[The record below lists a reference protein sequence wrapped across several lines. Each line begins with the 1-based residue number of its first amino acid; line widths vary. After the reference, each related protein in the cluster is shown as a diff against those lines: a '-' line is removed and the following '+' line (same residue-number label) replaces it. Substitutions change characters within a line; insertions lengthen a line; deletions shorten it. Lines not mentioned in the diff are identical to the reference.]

1 MFKNEYNDTFGA
13 TYTSKVWDKAQ
24 KANNWSMAFALLYA
38 LSKNGMEYAS
48 ATTGAYSVIND
59 TSIPCRCQMTIE
71 GPTATTGV
79 LRVWYG
85 TRLCIKIP
93 IASSSDGKRA
103 YPSGI
108 FVADSNDKTL
118 GTLCKCAGGTAGEIG
133 TKFCNDNSTV
143 LYASDYDAITNWSNN
158 PDTDEDKYRI
168 QTATFKDKDGSF
180 DIVSVNFWA
189 EDVYLGT
196 ISMFKAKDYFSTK
209 YKYGFGMY
217 KALDAGTVYKFSD
230 NTSCAIV
237 PIFDGAGTFSSK
249 IARACFFVSSTFSG
263 VIGGNNG
270 IYQISDGDTSL
281 SLLSGTKVSIN
292 GRDFQAVAPGIFA
305 RTS

>member
-13 TYTSKVWDKAQ
+13 TYTSKVWDKSQ
-24 KANNWSMAFALLYA
+24 KTNNWSMAFALLYA

-48 ATTGAYSVIND
+48 ATTGASSVINT
-59 TSIPCRCQMTIE
+59 TSIPCRCQMTISGPNATE
-71 GPTATTGV
+71 GI
-79 LRVWYG
+79 LRVWFG
-85 TRLCIKIP
+85 TRLCVKIP
-93 IASSSDGKRA
+93 IVSSSDGKRA

-108 FVADSNDKTL
+108 FVTDSDDKTL
-118 GTLCKCAGGTAGEIG
+118 GTLCKCSGETGGTFAKSG
-133 TKFCNDNSTV
+133 STAI
-143 LYASDYDAITNWSNN
+143 YTSDYGTITDWFNN

-168 QTATFKDKDGSF
+168 QTSTFKDKDGGF

-196 ISMFKAKDYFSTK
+196 ISAFKAKDYFSTK
-209 YKYGFGMY
+209 YKYGFGMH

-230 NTSCAIV
+230 NTDCQIV
-237 PIFDGAGTFSSK
+237 STFDNAGTFPSK
-249 IARACFFVSSTFSG
+249 IAKSCFFVGSSFSG

-270 IYQISDGDTSL
+270 IYQISDGNAPLTI
-281 SLLSGTKVSIN
+281 LSGTKVTIN
-292 GRDFQAVAPGIFA
+292 GRDFQAVAPGLFA

>member
-13 TYTSKVWDKAQ
+13 TYTSKVWNKAQ

-48 ATTGAYSVIND
+48 STTGACSVIST
-59 TSIPCRCQMTIE
+59 TSISCRCQMTIS
-71 GPTATTGV
+71 GPSATTGT
-79 LRVWYG
+79 LNVWLG

-93 IASSSDGKRA
+93 IVSSSDGKKA

-108 FVADSNDKTL
+108 FVTDSNDKTL
-118 GTLCKCAGGTAGEIG
+118 GTLCKCSGETGGTFAKNG
-133 TKFCNDNSTV
+133 STAV
-143 LYASDYDAITNWSNN
+143 YTSDYDKITNWSNN

-168 QTATFKDKDGSF
+168 TTATFKDKDGSF

-196 ISMFKAKDYFSTK
+196 ISVFKAKDYFSTK
-209 YKYGFGMY
+209 YKYGFGIY

-230 NTSCAIV
+230 NTDCAAV
-237 PIFDGAGTFSSK
+237 PIFDGAGMFSNT
-249 IARACFFVSSTFSG
+249 IARACFFASSTFSG

-270 IYQISDGDTSL
+270 IYQISDGNTSL

>member
-1 MFKNEYNDTFGA
+1 MFKNEYKDVFGA

-38 LSKNGMEYAS
+38 LSKNGMNYAS
-48 ATTGAYSVIND
+48 ATTGACSVISS
-59 TSIPCRCQMTIE
+59 TSIPCRCQMTIS
-71 GPTATTGV
+71 GPNANTGT
-79 LRVWYG
+79 LRVWFG

-93 IASSSDGKRA
+93 VISNGDGTKA

-108 FVADSNDKTL
+108 FVADANDKTL
-118 GTLCKCAGGTAGEIG
+118 GTLCKCSGETGGTFVKSGSMAVY
-133 TKFCNDNSTV
+133 T
-143 LYASDYDAITNWSNN
+143 SDYDTITNWTNN

-168 QTATFKDKDGSF
+168 QTATFKDADGNF
-180 DIVSVNFWA
+180 DIASVNFWA

-209 YKYGFGMY
+209 YKYGFGIY
-217 KALDAGTVYKFSD
+217 RALDAGIIYKFSD
-230 NTSCAIV
+230 NTSCSLS
-237 PIFDGAGTFSSK
+237 PSFKGSGAFPNK
-249 IARACFFVSSTFSG
+249 IAKACFFAGSSFAG

-270 IYQISDGDTSL
+270 IYQICDGETSL

-292 GRDFQAVAPGIFA
+292 GREFQAVAPGIFA